1 LIVIAWA
8 KPVVS
13 PSSFLFQVSGMTDK
27 DNLFADRRNK
37 IAPFSFDDKVASVFP
52 DMIKRSV
59 PGYRQ
64 TLQMI
69 EIITHQYAQPG
80 SRLYDLGCSLGAA
93 TLAMQ
98 RGISAADCRII
109 AVDNS
114 PAMINR
120 CREKL
125 ASEKGGMPV
134 ELRCADILDTDI
146 ANASVVVMNFVMQFI
161 VKEKRL
167 ALLKKIQQALRPGGV
182 LVLSEKIC
190 FDNAEE
196 NRRQTELYEA
206 YKRAQGY
213 SQLEISR
220 KRTALENVL
229 VPETL
234 DKHHARIKAAGFS
247 SSQTWFQCFNFAS
260 MLAIKT

>member
-1 LIVIAWA
+1 M
-8 KPVVS
+8 VS
-13 PSSFLFQVSGMTDK
+13 PSAFLFQASGMIDK
-27 DNLFADRRNK
+27 DTLFADVQDE
-37 IAPFSFDDKVASVFP
+37 IAPFSFDDKVASVFS

-59 PGYRQ
+59 PGYGQ

-69 EIITHQYAQPG
+69 ELIAHQYAQPD

-98 RGISAADCRII
+98 RGVKEPGCRII
-109 AVDNS
+109 GIDNS
-114 PAMINR
+114 PAMISR
-120 CREKL
+120 CRDNFT
-125 ASEKGGMPV
+125 SEVGNTPV
-134 ELRCADILDTDI
+134 ELLCADILKVDI
-146 ANASVVVMNFVMQFI
+146 ENASVVVMNFVMQFI
-161 VKEKRL
+161 AREKRL
-167 ALLKKIQQALRPGGV
+167 ELLEKVQQGLRPGGV
-182 LVLSEKIC
+182 LILSEKIC
-190 FDNAEE
+190 FDDGEE

-234 DKHHARIKAAGFS
+234 DEHHARIKAAGFS

-260 MLAIKT
+260 MLAIK

>member
-1 LIVIAWA
+1 
-8 KPVVS
+8 
-13 PSSFLFQVSGMTDK
+13 MTDK
-27 DNLFADRRNK
+27 DSLFADTQDD
-37 IAPFSFDDKVASVFP
+37 IAPFCFNDKVASVFS

-59 PGYRQ
+59 PGYGH

-69 EIITHQYAQPG
+69 ELIAHQYAQPG
-80 SRLYDLGCSLGAA
+80 SQLYDLGCSLGAA

-98 RGISAADCRII
+98 RGVSVPDCRII

-120 CREKL
+120 CHEKF
-125 ASEKGGMPV
+125 ASETGNTPV
-134 ELRCADILDTDI
+134 ELCCADILDTDI
-146 ANASVVVMNFVMQFI
+146 TDASVVVMNFVMQFI
-161 VKEKRL
+161 AKEERL
-167 ALLKKIQQALRPGGV
+167 ALLQKIRRGLRPGGV

-190 FDNAEE
+190 FEDDEE
-196 NRRQTELYEA
+196 NRRQTKLYEA
-206 YKRAQGY
+206 YKRVQGY

-234 DKHHARIKAAGFS
+234 SIHHTRLKQAGFANAN
-247 SSQTWFQCFNFAS
+247 TWFQCFNFAS
-260 MLAIKT
+260 IIAVK

>member
-1 LIVIAWA
+1 
-8 KPVVS
+8 
-13 PSSFLFQVSGMTDK
+13 MTDK
-27 DNLFADRRNK
+27 DNLFASTQAE

-59 PGYRQ
+59 PGYGQ

-69 EIITHQYAQPG
+69 ELITHQHAQAG

-93 TLAMQ
+93 SLAMQ
-98 RGISAADCRII
+98 RGVSAPDCRII
-109 AVDNS
+109 AIDNS
-114 PAMINR
+114 PAMISR
-120 CREKL
+120 CRNNLTPET
-125 ASEKGGMPV
+125 GNTPV
-134 ELRCADILDTDI
+134 ELCCADILETDI
-146 ANASVVVMNFVMQFI
+146 ENASVVVMNFVMQFI
-161 VKEKRL
+161 ARDDRL
-167 ALLKKIQQALRPGGV
+167 ALLEKIQHGLRPGGV
-182 LVLSEKIC
+182 LILSEKIC
-190 FDNAEE
+190 FDDGEE

-234 DKHHARIKAAGFS
+234 DEHHARLKTAAFS
-247 SSQTWFQCFNFAS
+247 SSHTWFQCLNFAS
-260 MLAIKT
+260 MLAIK

>member
-1 LIVIAWA
+1 M
-8 KPVVS
+8 VS
-13 PSSFLFQVSGMTDK
+13 PSAYLFQVSVMTDK
-27 DNLFADRRNK
+27 DTLFANTQDV

-59 PGYRQ
+59 PGYGQ

-98 RGISAADCRII
+98 RGLSAPDCRII

-114 PAMINR
+114 PAMISH
-120 CREKL
+120 CRNNL
-125 ASEKGGMPV
+125 TSEMSNTPV
-134 ELRCADILDTDI
+134 ELLCTDILETDI
-146 ANASVVVMNFVMQFI
+146 ENASVVVMNFVMQFI
-161 VKEKRL
+161 AKEERL
-167 ALLKKIQQALRPGGV
+167 ALLQRIQQALRPGGV

-190 FDNAEE
+190 FKDDEE
-196 NRRQTELYEA
+196 NLRQTELYEA

-234 DKHHARIKAAGFS
+234 DEHHARLKAAGFS

-260 MLAIKT
+260 MLAIK

>member
-1 LIVIAWA
+1 
-8 KPVVS
+8 
-13 PSSFLFQVSGMTDK
+13 MTDK
-27 DNLFADRRNK
+27 DNLFADAQLE

-59 PGYRQ
+59 PGYGQ

-69 EIITHQYAQPG
+69 ELIAHQYAQPD

-98 RGISAADCRII
+98 RGVSAPDCRII

-114 PAMINR
+114 PAMISR
-120 CREKL
+120 CRNNHT
-125 ASEKGGMPV
+125 SETDHTPV
-134 ELRCADILDTDI
+134 ELLCADILETDI
-146 ANASVVVMNFVMQFI
+146 ENASVVVMNFVMQFI
-161 VKEKRL
+161 TKEERL
-167 ALLKKIQQALRPGGV
+167 GLLEKIHQGLRPGGV

-190 FDNAEE
+190 FDDAEE
-196 NRRQTELYEA
+196 NQRQTELYEA

-234 DKHHARIKAAGFS
+234 DKHHARVKAAGFS
-247 SSQTWFQCFNFAS
+247 SSHTWFQCFNFAS
-260 MLAIKT
+260 MLAIK

>member
-1 LIVIAWA
+1 M
-8 KPVVS
+8 VS
-13 PSSFLFQVSGMTDK
+13 PSALLFQASGMVNK
-27 DNLFADRRNK
+27 DTLFADAQDE
-37 IAPFSFDDKVASVFP
+37 IAPFSFDDKVASVFS

-59 PGYRQ
+59 PGYGQ

-69 EIITHQYAQPG
+69 ELITHQHAQAG

-98 RGISAADCRII
+98 RGVNAPDCRII
-109 AVDNS
+109 GIDNS
-114 PAMINR
+114 PAMISR
-120 CREKL
+120 CRDNLTFET
-125 ASEKGGMPV
+125 GDTPV
-134 ELRCADILDTDI
+134 ELLCADILETDI
-146 ANASVVVMNFVMQFI
+146 ENASVVVMNFVMQFI
-161 VKEKRL
+161 AREERL
-167 ALLKKIQQALRPGGV
+167 ALLERIQQGMRPGGV

-190 FDNAEE
+190 FDDAEE
-196 NRRQTELYEA
+196 NQRQTELYEA

-234 DKHHARIKAAGFS
+234 DDHHARIKAAGFS

-260 MLAIKT
+260 MLAIK